1 MQAKI
6 HNVPADR
13 VHVIGYVDFNVP
25 TASNKSR
32 TADLAKALLHI
43 NELNSRRNIG
53 VCDFP
58 DVPKASSKRGL
69 ADEESDIQTA
79 MWSLKLNCDVRYVQP
94 FELPPHGEAVTKRR
108 TEPVASG
115 QRVQNFGCLN
125 GRSPAVKLMS
135 GDGPGADWWLSMKAL
150 RRTCGSMPVSSVWL
164 EDPCSS
170 PR

>member
-115 QRVQNFGCLN
+115 QSVQNFGCLN

-135 GDGPGADWWLSMKAL
+135 GDVRGPIG
-150 RRTCGSMPVSSVWL
+150 GSQ
-164 EDPCSS
+164 
-170 PR
+170 